1 LALSDQLKKWLR
13 KSRKIVVLGVGNPLR
28 GDDAVGVEI
37 VRQLRGRTSKRV
49 KLLECETVPENFTS
63 KIRKLNPT
71 HVLIVDAAEFSKK
84 PGTAKLLSVA
94 KISGLAVSSHNAPLS
109 MLADYLKHT
118 INPKMA
124 LLGVQPKQTELGTGM
139 SEEVKK
145 TSKETVKMLEKLLRN
160 HSG

>member
-71 HVLIVDAAEFSKK
+71 HVLIVDVAEFSKK

-160 HSG
+160 HSS